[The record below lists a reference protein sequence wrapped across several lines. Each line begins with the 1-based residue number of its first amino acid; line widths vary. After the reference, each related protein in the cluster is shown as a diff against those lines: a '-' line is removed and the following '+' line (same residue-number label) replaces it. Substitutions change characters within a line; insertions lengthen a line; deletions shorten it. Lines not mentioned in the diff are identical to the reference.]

1 MHRTAVICA
10 VFVVVVWAL
19 IATPGFAQDQNGT
32 LRGVVLDKQG
42 AAVPNAQV
50 TATNEN
56 TNVARNTITS
66 SSGVYEFVSLL
77 VGTYTLKVE
86 ASGFSTYVRPG
97 VQVLAAQI
105 TNVTAKLEVGA
116 VSTTIEVS
124 SGANLVQTESS
135 QLSGTFSDRTVSDV
149 PVATGANT
157 SVLNFVMFLPN
168 TTAPAGGTS
177 GYGGSIGGLRGR
189 SNSFRIDG
197 VDNLDPTTTVAS
209 QQVVPDAVEE
219 LVVNQNI
226 YSAQY
231 GRGAGGQF
239 NVITKSG
246 TNQLHFDAWI
256 YNDNRDYNAASNQ
269 EIASI
274 ANGSSPGKFRYD
286 FNRVGG
292 DMGGP
297 LEKDKLFVYGA
308 YELDNLGLQGN
319 APTALAPT
327 ASGLNMLTGLAV
339 DSQVKDLLAQF
350 PIAPVQTSSILIKT
364 PAVPA
369 GVVVPVGTVIA
380 LAPSYS
386 NQMDYDISGDWKISN
401 PQDLHL
407 RYLAERI
414 RQPNFGGSFPQ
425 AQFASFAA
433 SDDHRV
439 IVNHVWTG
447 SRFVNDFRASYARY
461 SQTFPLTGVAQNYPT
476 LTIDDLNGITIGP
489 SANLPQYKVFNEYE
503 LGNTV
508 SYVLGRHSL
517 KFGGEY
523 FWFTSPSNFLSSS
536 RGQYGYTSDN
546 NGGGGLQ
553 QLIND
558 QFPSKA
564 GASLQGLG
572 SGFFSGNSKDFSLFV
587 QDDIKVTPRLTLNLG
602 LRYDFFGNPQGTQEN
617 ALNSVASLPGTPLIF
632 NVPKNDWN
640 NVGPRVGF
648 AWDPTGSGKWAVRG
662 GGSVAYDVIPWNY
675 YTNSLP
681 IQTQVVLN
689 SGGAAC
695 GGTFGPAPAWCN
707 NPNGAGFL
715 AHGAMKLNFVPL
727 TNQTAARN
735 QTAAIMVD
743 SKAPKIFSWSLEME
757 REISKNT
764 SVEFRYLGTRALEL
778 PVQMQLNSITAF
790 QNGALPLPT
799 YIHAAD
805 IPSTF
810 STSSPTLAQFNA
822 LMGVAGAGGRRYAA
836 QGFTLGPITAEEPVG
851 ASTYHGGAAQVRHRF
866 EHGLELQANYT
877 FSKDM
882 DDSTNDLSTS
892 AVNPRRP
899 EDSFNLRNEW
909 ARSALDVRNKVA
921 LTYVYDTPKVDS
933 HSRYVRGVLNGWE
946 WTGSYLFQT
955 GQPITIQSGVDSNG
969 NGDAATDRA
978 ILNPA
983 GTEGVGSLVNRVCR
997 TSAGSTSV
1005 TITANSNSAC
1015 AANLTV
1021 GYVSDGVGGV
1031 AAGIN
1036 PNAKYIQAG
1045 VGTVTN
1051 LGRNTY
1057 TSPHTNIWNMA
1068 LLRNVKATE
1077 RFTLQF
1083 RVEAYDIFNNPEYTL
1098 NQVDI
1103 FSHTTN
1109 ALNQSYANLNAS
1121 VRGGTFLNAPALFP
1135 STVRKVVFGLKLIY

>member
-1 MHRTAVICA
+1 MHKTALICA
-10 VFVVVVWAL
+10 VLFVLLFAL
-19 IATPGFAQDQNGT
+19 MAPGFAQDQNGT

-56 TNVARNTITS
+56 TNVSTNTTTS
-66 SSGVYEFVSLL
+66 SVGVYEFASLL

-97 VQVLAAQI
+97 IQVVAAQV
-105 TNVTAKLEVGA
+105 TNATANLEVGA

-124 SGANLVQTESS
+124 SGANLVQAESS
-135 QLSGTFSDRTVSDV
+135 QVSGTFSDRALSEI
-149 PVATGANT
+149 PVATGANI

-168 TTAPAGGTS
+168 TTAPAAGTS
-177 GYGGSIGGLRGR
+177 GNGGSIGGLRGR

-197 VDNLDPTTTVAS
+197 VDDLDPTTTVAS
-209 QQVVPDAVEE
+209 QQVVPDAVQEM
-219 LVVNQNI
+219 VVNQNV
-226 YSAQY
+226 YSAEY

-239 NVITKSG
+239 NVITKTG

-256 YNDNRDYNAASNQ
+256 YNNNRAYNAATNQ

-292 DMGGP
+292 DIGGP
-297 LEKDKLFVYGA
+297 LKKDKVFLYGA
-308 YELDNLGLQGN
+308 YELQNLGQQAT
-319 APTALAPT
+319 APSALAPT
-327 ASGLNMLTGLAV
+327 AAGLTTLTGLAV
-339 DSQVKDLLAQF
+339 DSQVKSLLAQF
-350 PIAPVQTSSILIKT
+350 PIAPVQTSTILIKT
-364 PAVPA
+364 PAAPA
-369 GVVVPVGTVIA
+369 GVNVPVGTVIA
-380 LAPSYS
+380 VAPNYT
-386 NQMDYDISGDWKISN
+386 NQMDYDISGDWKISS
-401 PQDLHL
+401 PQYLHV

-414 RQPNFGGSFPQ
+414 RQPSFGGSFPQ
-425 AQFASFAA
+425 AQFASFSAA
-433 SDDHRV
+433 DDRRV
-439 IVNHVWTG
+439 IINHVWTG
-447 SRFVNDFRASYARY
+447 SRFVNDFKASYARY
-461 SQTFPLTGVAQNYPT
+461 SQTFPLTGIAQNYPT
-476 LTIDDLNGITIGP
+476 LTIDDLNRITIGP
-489 SANLPQYKVFNEYE
+489 NGNLPQHRIFNEYE
-503 LGNTV
+503 LGDTV
-508 SYVLGRHSL
+508 SYVVGRHSFKL
-517 KFGGEY
+517 GGQY
-523 FWFTSPSNFLSSS
+523 FWFTSPSDFLSNS

-553 QLIND
+553 QLVND

-564 GASLQGLG
+564 GSSLQGLG

-602 LRYDFFGNPQGTQEN
+602 LRYDFFGNPQGAQNN
-617 ALNSVASLPGTPLIF
+617 ALNSVADLPGTPLIF
-632 NVPKNDWN
+632 HVPKNDWN

-681 IQTQVVLN
+681 IQLQVVLN
-689 SGGAAC
+689 SRGAAC
-695 GGTFGPAPAWCN
+695 GGTFGPAPAWCAS
-707 NPNGAGFL
+707 PNGDGFL
-715 AHGAMKLNFVPL
+715 ANGAMNLNFVPL
-727 TNQTAARN
+727 TSQTAARN
-735 QTAAIMVD
+735 QTAQIMED
-743 SKAPKIFSWSLEME
+743 SKAPKVFSWSLEVE
-757 REISKNT
+757 REIFKNT
-764 SVEFRYLGTRALEL
+764 SVELRYLGTRGLEL
-778 PVQMQLNSITAF
+778 PVQLQLNSISAF

-799 YIHAAD
+799 FIHAAD
-805 IPSTF
+805 IPSSIAT
-810 STSSPTLAQFNA
+810 TAPTLAQFNA
-822 LMGVAGAGGRRYAA
+822 LIGVPGAGGRRYAA
-836 QGFTLGPITAEEPVG
+836 QGFTLGAITAEAPVG
-851 ASTYHGGAAQVRHRF
+851 ASTYHGGAVQVRHRF
-866 EHGLELQANYT
+866 DHGLELQGNYT
-877 FSKDM
+877 FSKAM
-882 DDSTNDLSTS
+882 DDSTNDLNTS
-892 AVNPRRP
+892 AINPRRP

-921 LTYVYDTPKVDS
+921 LTYLYDTPKIDS
-933 HSRYVRGVLNGWE
+933 NNRLVRGTLNGWE
-946 WTGSYLFQT
+946 WTGSYIFQT

-978 ILNPA
+978 ILNPS

-997 TSAGSTSV
+997 TSAASTSV

-1021 GYVSDGVGGV
+1021 GYVSDGVGGL

-1045 VGTVTN
+1045 VGALTN
-1051 LGRNTY
+1051 LGRNTF

-1068 LLRNVKATE
+1068 LLKNVKATE
-1077 RFTLQF
+1077 RVALQF
-1083 RVEAYDIFNNPEYTL
+1083 RVEAYDVFNHPQYAL

-1121 VRGGTFLNAPALFP
+1121 VKAGTFLDSRDLFT
-1135 STVRKVVFGLKLIY
+1135 STSRNVVFGVKILY